1 MNNELLDKRT
11 KCSILLVFDMNGF
24 EYTGPF
30 SERLL
35 FKDDFLFTSRN
46 LVSFALALLLTM
58 HVHHNYNFNQNI
70 AINEWIEK
78 GGSLVQ

>member
-35 FKDDFLFTSRN
+35 SKDDFLFTSRN
-46 LVSFALALLLTM
+46 LVSYALAVALCTM
-58 HVHHNYNFNQNI
+58 HTCTI
-70 AINEWIEK
+70 IKILIK
-78 GGSLVQ
+78 I